1 MRCEI
6 VRWRVSSRSGVLCP
20 RARVELVHDRPAAS
34 LARSGTRGA
43 HSLRSAAGVVRSF
56 SRMAE
61 TLSEGAR
68 EDLLVRIRGELRMR
82 HYSTRTEEAY
92 VSWVDRF
99 IRFSGN
105 RPPLALDERAVRR
118 FLTALAVEGHVSA
131 STQNQAL
138 AALAFLYRDVLQQPL
153 SPVEGVVRSKRP
165 ARLPIVLTRQEVG
178 LVLAQLRGVP
188 RLVSTLLYGS
198 GLRLMEGVT
207 LRVKDV
213 DLGLGQLTIRSGKG
227 DKDRVTMLPSAM
239 QTVLTAHL
247 GRVQRLH
254 TRDLALGGGCV
265 TLPQALGQKYVNAP
279 REWAWQWVFPASR
292 VYRDAAS
299 GQIRRHHFHET
310 AVQRAVHEAAL
321 RAAIGKRVSCHTF
334 RHSFATHLLE
344 DGYDIRTV
352 QELLG
357 HKDVRTTMI
366 YTHVLNRGGRGVRS
380 PLDALGAFRGR

>member
-1 MRCEI
+1 
-6 VRWRVSSRSGVLCP
+6 
-20 RARVELVHDRPAAS
+20 
-34 LARSGTRGA
+34 
-43 HSLRSAAGVVRSF
+43 
-56 SRMAE
+56 MAE

-165 ARLPIVLTRQEVG
+165 TRLPVVLTRQEVG

-265 TLPQALGQKYVNAP
+265 TLPQALGQKYLNAP
-279 REWAWQWVFPASR
+279 REWTWQWVFPASR